1 MNKFLQEK
9 QNLDTAF
16 YARQIFPA
24 VHIAE
29 FRLAAKTSLTEETET
44 VPSVAI
50 VMPVFNTQL
59 TFLKE
64 AILSVLKN

>member
-1 MNKFLQEK
+1 MNKCYKNK

-16 YARQIFPA
+16 YQRQIFPA
-24 VHIAE
+24 VHVAE
-29 FRLAAKTSLTEETET
+29 FRLESLQKPVVESPK
-44 VPSVAI
+44 PSVAI

-59 TFLKE
+59 SFLKE